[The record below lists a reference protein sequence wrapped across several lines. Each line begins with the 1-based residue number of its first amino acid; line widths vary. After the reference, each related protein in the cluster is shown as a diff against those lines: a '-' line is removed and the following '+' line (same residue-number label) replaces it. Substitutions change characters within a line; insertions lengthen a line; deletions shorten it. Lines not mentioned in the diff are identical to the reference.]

1 MLGLPLAL
9 GLLALARPALP
20 SEAEQQRTSTAP
32 LGASAVGA
40 SGAIASQ
47 LGAPAA
53 PLGLRVEH
61 MPSPRGVGARPRL
74 SWRFAHP
81 QRAQVVG
88 GYNISVEQRLGPQR
102 TSEVWVHSQPVH
114 RGSGLD
120 PLGVVYAGAPLSPDS
135 EYIWRV
141 QVWDGEGRVSPWSNR
156 STFVTGLFSDSD
168 WSGAAWIGMSGPLD
182 DANQFRK
189 VFSVP
194 AKPPL
199 WRCSM
204 IISGLGYFVAHLGG
218 ERVSDHELGESTQFE
233 SQLPYSALDCTAA
246 ASRALGAAG
255 DGSGANTT
263 GLAVGVE
270 LGRGW
275 YAEQLVGALGNQPSG
290 ERMLRMLVT
299 LTYVDG
305 QRVALV
311 SDGSWRRAAGPIIDE
326 QLHLGIVYDARRET
340 PGWTKAI
347 YDDSQW
353 SAPDL
358 GSMQRSPALRNAQ
371 LTAMIHP
378 SIRKTRT
385 VTPRSLTPTAENT
398 WLLEL
403 PQNIAVRLDPDTQ
416 NPLACATLTLL
427 A

>member
-1 MLGLPLAL
+1 MLRLLLAL
-9 GLLALARPALP
+9 ALLMLARPALP
-20 SEAEQQRTSTAP
+20 SEAEQRKSTSP

-40 SGAIASQ
+40 SGAIAAG
-47 LGAPAA
+47 LGGPAA

-74 SWRFAHP
+74 SWRLAHP
-81 QRAQVVG
+81 ERAQVVG
-88 GYNISVEQRLGPQR
+88 GYNISVEQRLGPLR
-102 TSEVWVHSQPVH
+102 TSSVWAHSQPLH
-114 RGSGLD
+114 RGSGPD

-135 EYIWRV
+135 EYSWRV
-141 QVWDGEGRVSPWSNR
+141 QVWDGKGRVSPWSNR

-255 DGSGANTT
+255 DGDGGGGGANTA

-299 LTYVDG
+299 LTYADG

-340 PGWTKAI
+340 PGWTKSTF
-347 YDDSQW
+347 DDTHW
-353 SAPDL
+353 KAPDL
-358 GSMQRSPALRNAQ
+358 TSMQRSPALRNAQ

-385 VTPRSLTPTAENT
+385 VTPRSLTPTVENT

-416 NPLACATLTLL
+416 NPFAAQH
-427 A
+427 